1 MAEYK
6 PLFPG
11 ELVRTRHYRKVIIRK
26 TIQIARANPDRT
38 DEEIAEL
45 AEREVAP
52 LCDLC
57 VESSFDDAK
66 PHLVG
71 RYFLDEDKEERQDH
85 VGRFFIHRMEK
96 QLRANDITKYLIPV
110 FAQSVASLLG
120 QEKYEDFGDRLQR
133 LLNQTVKQ
141 GMIYQEALESRRGQ
155 GLIHEILKSY
165 KREIANTPGFKD
177 RLKNKMDA
185 ELVKLQSNFNG
196 DSLNIVETVNL
207 AYEEFLRLID

>member
-6 PLFPG
+6 PLFPT
-11 ELVRTRHYRKVIIRK
+11 ELDRTRHYRKVIIRK

-66 PHLVG
+66 PLVE

-96 QLRANDITKYLIPV
+96 RLRANDITKYLIPV

-120 QEKYEDFGDRLQR
+120 QEKYEDYGDRLQR
-133 LLNQTVKQ
+133 LLNKTIKE
-141 GMIYQEALESRRGQ
+141 GMTYQEALESRHGQ
-155 GLIHEILKSY
+155 SLTQEILKSY
-165 KREIANTPGFKD
+165 KHEIANTPGFKD

-185 ELVKLQSNFNG
+185 ELVKLRSNFNG
-196 DSLNIVETVNL
+196 ESLNIVETVNF